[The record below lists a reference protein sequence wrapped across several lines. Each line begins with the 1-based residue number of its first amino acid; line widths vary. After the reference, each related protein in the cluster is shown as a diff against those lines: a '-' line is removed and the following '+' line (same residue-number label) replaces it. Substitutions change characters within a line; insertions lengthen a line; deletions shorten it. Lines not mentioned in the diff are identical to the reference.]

1 MNIITKAKTTFDT
14 EIEKIAR
21 ANIIEKLYKQD
32 IDYLKLSDSD
42 FNTLVEAEKE
52 ILESDTKK
60 VGLGIAIGVGISML
74 TGI

>member
-21 ANIIEKLYKQD
+21 TNIKEKLFKQG
-32 IDYLKLSDSD
+32 INYQELSNSD
-42 FNTLVEAEKE
+42 FESLVESEKE

-60 VGLGIAIGVGISML
+60 VGLGIGIGLAISML

>member
-1 MNIITKAKTTFDT
+1 MSIVNKAKSTFNN

-21 ANIIEKLYKQD
+21 ANIIKKLQKQS
-32 IDYLKLSDSD
+32 IDHRQLDD
-42 FNTLVEAEKE
+42 AEFNALIEDEVT

-60 VGLGIAIGVGISML
+60 VGLGIGIGLAISLL